1 MMLTKFARPL
11 LLASAAVV
19 LVEAAYAQVQ
29 TTTTEQ
35 HGVGTAQVIIER
47 GEVVIV
53 SGNDLMVKMEDGTLR
68 HFPNVPES
76 ARVNVDGKMLGVHD
90 LKPGMKIQRT
100 TVTTTTPKTVTT
112 VQTVSGKVWYIAA
125 PNTVILTL
133 EDNTNQQF
141 SIPKGQ
147 KFSVDGQMVDAF
159 ALKKGMNVSATKI
172 VEVPVTVVSEQKR
185 LTGKM
190 PAPVATIPSD
200 QPILIASGAPKPVP
214 ATPAAGASAAAAPA
228 PAKSASTSSASSG
241 EQAPTKLPKTGS
253 NLPVLALLG
262 FASLSLAL
270 VSRIIRSR
278 A

>member
-1 MMLTKFARPL
+1 MKMMLEKFARPL
-11 LLASAAVV
+11 LLAGAAVV
-19 LVEAAYAQVQ
+19 LVTAAYAQVR
-29 TTTTEQ
+29 TATSEE
-35 HGVGTAQVIIER
+35 HGMGSSKVTIER
-47 GEVVIV
+47 GEVILV
-53 SGNDLMVKMEDGTLR
+53 SGNDLMIKMEDGSLR
-68 HFPNVPES
+68 HFPNVSES
-76 ARVNVDGKMLGVHD
+76 AKVNVDGKMLGVHD

-112 VQTVSGKVWYIAA
+112 VQTVTGKVWYIQA

-141 SIPKGQ
+141 RIPKDQ
-147 KFSVDGQMVDAF
+147 KFNVDGQMVDAF

-200 QPILIASGAPKPVP
+200 QPLLIASGAPKPVP
-214 ATPAAGASAAAAPA
+214 ATSAAGTPA
-228 PAKSASTSSASSG
+228 PAKSASASSASG

-262 FASLSLAL
+262 CVSLSLAL

>member
-1 MMLTKFARPL
+1 MKRMLTKFACPL
-11 LLASAAVV
+11 LLASAAAV
-19 LVEAAYAQVQ
+19 LITAASAQVK
-29 TTTTEQ
+29 TATSEE
-35 HGVGTAQVIIER
+35 HGVGSAQVTIER
-47 GEVVIV
+47 GEVVMV
-53 SGNDLMVKMEDGTLR
+53 SGNDLMVKMDDGTLR

-76 ARVNVDGKMLGVHD
+76 AKVNVDGKMLGVHD
-90 LKPGMKIQRT
+90 LKPGMKLQRT

-112 VQTVSGKVWYIAA
+112 VQTVTGKVWYIAA

-214 ATPAAGASAAAAPA
+214 AAGTSAAAAPA
-228 PAKSASTSSASSG
+228 SAKSASASSAAA
-241 EQAPTKLPKTGS
+241 EPAPTKLPKTGS
-253 NLPVLALLG
+253 NVPVLALLG
-262 FASLSLAL
+262 CVSLSLAL
-270 VSRIIRSR
+270 VSRIIRTR